1 MSQKEFQR
9 VKVIEN
15 AAGGR
20 LSVRE
25 AARAAAAERT
35 PGATLPRSP
44 PGAHNYSTQKKIS
57 DAPSFNGRSLNAWG

>member
-15 AAGGR
+15 AVGGR

-25 AARAAAAERT
+25 ASRLLQLSERQVQRLKRRYH
-35 PGATLPRSP
+35 PIPWIGCSMAIVDSACLGPFLFPRS
-44 PGAHNYSTQKKIS
+44 S
-57 DAPSFNGRSLNAWG
+57 

>member
-20 LSVRE
+20 SVLGEESPAGR
-25 AARAAAAERT
+25 
-35 PGATLPRSP
+35 PGPNPRSSRP
-44 PGAHNYSTQKKIS
+44 KSAQRAK
-57 DAPSFNGRSLNAWG
+57 

>member
-20 LSVRE
+20 MCCNFQGGWLV
-25 AARAAAAERT
+25 T
-35 PGATLPRSP
+35 
-44 PGAHNYSTQKKIS
+44 
-57 DAPSFNGRSLNAWG
+57 